1 MTRSLPHILRYLF
14 KLLRGHRLQVT
25 LNILAGV
32 VLVGLDLAFVWATK
46 LAIDIATEHSCALPL
61 RFAFGLIAAI
71 MLSRIA
77 ITVALRWVRAVL
89 GVRAQN
95 SMRRHVFARLL
106 QSQWGALRS
115 YHTGN
120 LTNRM
125 ERDVTDVVNFVTE
138 SIPSLVTTCV
148 QFIGAFFFLFFMDRT
163 LAVIV
168 VCVISLFS
176 AFE

>member
-71 MLSRIA
+71 MLSRITSG
-77 ITVALRWVRAVL
+77 IAVGESRL
-89 GVRAQN
+89 GGAGAKLDAP
-95 SMRRHVFARLL
+95 SCLCSFATEPVGSTSLL
-106 QSQWGALRS
+106 PYR
-115 YHTGN
+115 
-120 LTNRM
+120 
-125 ERDVTDVVNFVTE
+125 
-138 SIPSLVTTCV
+138 
-148 QFIGAFFFLFFMDRT
+148 
-163 LAVIV
+163 
-168 VCVISLFS
+168 
-176 AFE
+176 